1 MTGGS
6 GGALGRLRYL
16 TAVGKQV
23 LTDRE
28 ARDARRIR
36 HHLRSLR
43 KLTPSLKVIG
53 VADDGSST
61 FVHASDEVI
70 TPLLMVRGHFQRD
83 DFHRSRAIAER
94 LVPRPRATTF
104 LDVGANVGT
113 TTLYAARTGAFSR
126 IVSVEPSPDNLEV
139 LRLNVQSNGLDD
151 LVVVAAAAC
160 GAEPGEVEL
169 MLSSVS
175 AGDHRVHRAGDLP
188 STHQQVVKVPQRPLD
203 EIVATA
209 GVKPKDI
216 ALIWVDTQGHEPSVL
231 AGADK
236 VIAGGAPWVMEF
248 WPEMYDEA
256 GTLDAIVERIGD
268 AFRGYVDV
276 REAGE
281 HEHPVSDLGRLID
294 RLRGNWHGQ
303 TDLVLLPKGSTTR

>member
-6 GGALGRLRYL
+6 GGALGRVRYL
-16 TAVGKQV
+16 AAVARQV

-43 KLTPSLKVIG
+43 KLTPTLKVIG

-61 FVHASDEVI
+61 YVHASDEVI

-94 LVPRPRATTF
+94 LAPRPGATTF

-126 IVSVEPSPDNLEV
+126 IVCVEPSPDNLEV
-139 LRLNVQSNGLDD
+139 LRLNVQSNGLDGM
-151 LVVVAAAAC
+151 VTVAASAC
-160 GAEPGEVEL
+160 GAEPGEVQL

-175 AGDHRVHRAGDLP
+175 AGDHRVRRAGDVP
-188 STHQQVVKVPQRPLD
+188 STHQTLVTVPQRPLD

-209 GVKPKDI
+209 DVEPKDI

-231 AGADK
+231 AGAHE

-248 WPEMYDEA
+248 WPEMYAES
-256 GTLDAIVERIGD
+256 GTLDVLLERID
-268 AFRGYVDV
+268 AGFRGYVDV
-276 REAGE
+276 REPAE
-281 HEHPVSDLGRLID
+281 REHPVSDLRHLAKRL
-294 RLRGNWHGQ
+294 LGQWHGQ
-303 TDLVLLPKGSTTR
+303 TDLVLLPKV